1 MSLQLDSQKKILKGC
16 LDGNKA
22 DQYRLYTH
30 FSRKM
35 YGVCLRFASSYD
47 EAQDILQESFIKVF
61 DKLASYSG
69 KGSLEGWIKRIVV
82 NTAIEKYRDKIYHL
96 SVHDMTDNGYFAEE
110 NMGPSMLG
118 TKDLLLLIQ
127 QLPDQYRLVF
137 NLYAVEGMNHKE
149 IGEALGLSESTS
161 RSNLSRAR
169 ALLQEKIK
177 KEVRLSDK
185 AV

>member
-1 MSLQLDSQKKILKGC
+1 MEAQEKLIQGC
-16 LDGNKA
+16 LRGNKA

-30 FSRKM
+30 YSRKM
-35 YGVCLRFASSYD
+35 YGVCLRFAASYD

-61 DKLASYSG
+61 EKLSSFSG
-69 KGSLEGWIKRIVV
+69 KGSLEGWIKRIVI
-82 NTAIEKYRDKIYHL
+82 NTAIEKYRDRVFHL
-96 SVHDMTDNGYFAEE
+96 SVHEMTDNGTFADE
-110 NMGPSMLG
+110 NLGPSTLG
-118 TKDLLLLIQ
+118 INDLLNLIQ

-137 NLYAVEGMNHKE
+137 NLYALDGMSHKE

-169 ALLQEKIK
+169 VLLQEKIK
-177 KEVRLSDK
+177 KEVRLAEK